1 MIDATTYLNSVNKN
15 ATPKTP
21 SKDLNK
27 DAFLKLF
34 VTQLKNQDPVN
45 PMDNKEQLAQL
56 AQFSTVERLTNI
68 SKAME
73 GLTETVNAMMGLNAT
88 GYIGKSVMAK
98 GFGVSKTG
106 SEISSV
112 NISFPAACKSV
123 YVDIYD
129 KDGGLIRS
137 VDLGGMTAGDVD
149 FKWDGKDKDGN
160 VAEDGQYNIAVRAET
175 PKGKKVLATT
185 EVSGKIKAVNM
196 AGGQH
201 VLELEDGR
209 KVLLSNVTRVVA

>member
-1 MIDATTYLNSVNKN
+1 MIDTTAYLNSVNKN

-68 SKAME
+68 SKAMD
-73 GLTETVNAMMGLNAT
+73 GLTETVNAMVGLNA

-98 GFGVSKTG
+98 GFGVSKDG

-201 VLELEDGR
+201 ILELEDGR

>member
-1 MIDATTYLNSVNKN
+1 MIEATTYLNSVNKN
-15 ATPKTP
+15 AEPKIP

-34 VTQLKNQDPVN
+34 VTQLTNQDPVN

-73 GLTETVNAMMGLNAT
+73 GLTESVNELKGLNAT

-98 GFGVSKTG
+98 GFAVSKKG

-112 NISFPAACKSV
+112 NISFPATCKSV

-129 KDGGLIRS
+129 KDGALIRS
-137 VDLGGMTAGDVD
+137 DELGGMNAGKVD
-149 FKWDGKDKDGN
+149 YKWDGKDKDGN
-160 VAEDGQYNIAVRAET
+160 AVEDGQYNIAVRAET
-175 PKGKKVLATT
+175 PKGKKVLAST
-185 EVSGKIKAVNM
+185 EISGKIKAVNM
-196 AGGQH
+196 AGGQNI
-201 VLELEDGR
+201 LELEDGR